1 MRTIAPLLLIAAL
14 APPALA
20 QESPVPYETTEAN
33 CRRAVVESAA
43 ERATRPWLRL
53 LVRCGATGAA
63 ALAGELRRIGDL
75 SDRDEMTRTFIT
87 LSRLRDPQMLEA
99 ALELAQDRSA
109 TLESRIAAFRLM
121 IQYRDRFLTTNFRY
135 FLLPRHSN
143 SGDVVNHSVQMDSGV
158 PLPEGWEAS
167 ARAVMVRVAEDSTE
181 GEAARYA
188 ASQAVKLWDQ
198 IGR

>member
-1 MRTIAPLLLIAAL
+1 
-14 APPALA
+14 
-20 QESPVPYETTEAN
+20 
-33 CRRAVVESAA
+33 
-43 ERATRPWLRL
+43 
-53 LVRCGATGAA
+53 
-63 ALAGELRRIGDL
+63 
-75 SDRDEMTRTFIT
+75 
-87 LSRLRDPQMLEA
+87 
-99 ALELAQDRSA
+99 
-109 TLESRIAAFRLM
+109 M

-143 SGDVVNHSVQMDSGV
+143 SGDVVNHSAQMDSGV

>member
-1 MRTIAPLLLIAAL
+1 MRTIAPLFLIAAL

-33 CRRAVVESAA
+33 CRRAVAESAA
-43 ERATRPWLRL
+43 ERATRPWLEL
-53 LVRCGATGAA
+53 LTRCGASGGA

-75 SDRDEMTRTFIT
+75 AGRDEMTRTFIT
-87 LSRLRDPQMLEA
+87 ISRLRDARMFEA
-99 ALELAQDRSA
+99 ALELAEDRSA
-109 TLESRIAAFRLM
+109 ALESRIAAFRLM
-121 IQYRDRFLTTNFRY
+121 IQYRDPFRTTNFRY
-135 FLLPRHSN
+135 FLLPGNSISGGTSTHRLRHAE
-143 SGDVVNHSVQMDSGV
+143 GV

-167 ARAVMVRVAEDSTE
+167 ARAVMVRVTEDSTE

-198 IGR
+198 IHR